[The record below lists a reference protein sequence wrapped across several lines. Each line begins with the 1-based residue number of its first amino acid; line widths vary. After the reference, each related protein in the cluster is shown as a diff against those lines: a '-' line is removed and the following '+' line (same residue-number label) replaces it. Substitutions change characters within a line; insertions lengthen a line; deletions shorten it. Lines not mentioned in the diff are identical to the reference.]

1 VGVLIGAAVGAW
13 AGRALL
19 RRRRVAETEA
29 VAATVERLAR
39 SELAEAPAATP
50 GSELKPVAQALV
62 RVRGTLQATMGA
74 RDYLH
79 QVVTSMGD
87 ALLLTRPDGTIHW
100 VNPAA
105 ERLLGYA
112 AADLRNRTLATLVP
126 EGHRAAF
133 NLAEP
138 RGRARETVFTTLSG
152 EEVPVSYS
160 AAAIATADPALQG
173 YVISARNISERK
185 LAEQRIRYLAQVD
198 ALTKVPNRMQFQ
210 HLLQRAIARA
220 RRGQHR
226 LALVYLDVDRFKE
239 INDTFGHSAGD
250 TCLETLTTRL
260 TRTLPDS
267 AVVGRLAGDEF
278 GIVLDGLDPGRSLR
292 AEVVGITRLVQE
304 AVAEPITCQGHQV
317 FMSVSAGIA
326 LYPADGNNVV
336 DLIRNADAALYRAK
350 RHGGGAMEVYH
361 SEMNAAAVDRLM
373 LKSRLRK
380 GLDQDELRV
389 LYQPKIDLRDGSIA
403 GAEALV
409 RWELAGRGLL
419 LPGEF
424 IPLAEESTLILEVGE
439 WVLDRVCRDYRRWQ
453 ADPGRP
459 GRIAVNLSLRQLKQR
474 NFITRIHDI
483 IRRHGIPPEALEFE
497 ITETTLME
505 DARRTVRILDELH
518 GMGLALAI
526 DDFGTGYSSL
536 SALQQFPIGTLK
548 IDQSF
553 VRNATTSHDEATI
566 VAMVVEMGHSLGK
579 DVVAEGVE
587 AEDQLRFLRALN
599 CDYAQGLL
607 FGAPMSADA
616 YAELLA
622 DQRGGAGRYRP
633 LFAPRSWAAA

>member
-1 VGVLIGAAVGAW
+1 
-13 AGRALL
+13 
-19 RRRRVAETEA
+19 
-29 VAATVERLAR
+29 
-39 SELAEAPAATP
+39 
-50 GSELKPVAQALV
+50 
-62 RVRGTLQATMGA
+62 
-74 RDYLH
+74 
-79 QVVTSMGD
+79 MGD

-100 VNPAA
+100 TNPAA

-126 EGHRAAF
+126 EAHRAAF
-133 NLAEP
+133 SLAEP
-138 RGRARETVFTTLSG
+138 RGRARETVFTTASG
-152 EEVPVSYS
+152 EEVPVSYT

-260 TRTLPDS
+260 TRSLPDS

-278 GIVLDGLDPGRSLR
+278 GIVLDGLDPARNLR

-304 AVAEPITCQGHQV
+304 AVAEPIACLGHQV

-350 RHGGGAMEVYH
+350 RHGGGALEVYH

-380 GLDQDELRV
+380 GIDQGELRV

-424 IPLAEESTLILEVGE
+424 IPLAEES
-439 WVLDRVCRDYRRWQ
+439 
-453 ADPGRP
+453 P
-459 GRIAVNLSLRQLKQR
+459 
-474 NFITRIHDI
+474 
-483 IRRHGIPPEALEFE
+483 
-497 ITETTLME
+497 
-505 DARRTVRILDELH
+505 
-518 GMGLALAI
+518 
-526 DDFGTGYSSL
+526 
-536 SALQQFPIGTLK
+536 
-548 IDQSF
+548 
-553 VRNATTSHDEATI
+553 
-566 VAMVVEMGHSLGK
+566 
-579 DVVAEGVE
+579 
-587 AEDQLRFLRALN
+587 
-599 CDYAQGLL
+599 
-607 FGAPMSADA
+607 
-616 YAELLA
+616 
-622 DQRGGAGRYRP
+622 
-633 LFAPRSWAAA
+633 